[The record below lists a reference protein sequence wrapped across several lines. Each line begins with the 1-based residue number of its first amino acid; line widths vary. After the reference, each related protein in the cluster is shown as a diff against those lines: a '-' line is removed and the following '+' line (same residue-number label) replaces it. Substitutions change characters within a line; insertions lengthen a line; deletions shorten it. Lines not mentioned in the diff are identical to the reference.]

1 MKEININI
9 EGYNVNGIC
18 VGCLNYNRPMFY
30 HSDIKE
36 CFRLLGNIDVPD
48 GLEIQVCWECLAYV
62 RSALRF
68 RRQIL
73 NSFDFLMTYSN
84 QHTFLDSPNDF
95 ISRASSRLSVTKLE
109 TCVCLPKEEPLDVEV
124 ATEKGLKDV
133 IKEEN
138 YYPESDI
145 KSEILDESIF
155 SDVAL
160 DAGNT
165 SEEDVQLSL
174 LKVKE
179 SGRKKKRIKE
189 DKVEIEIEP
198 TAVPT
203 DNIKIEE
210 KKRSR
215 KMKNLSEDLVELFTM
230 TNEEMRAVRKDDL
243 NSIEFLKIRNRCDHC
258 IIGFNTE
265 RKRQEHFKGKHM
277 PKGPDC
283 YLCTICNSYLS
294 TKDNVASHSA
304 NHLLGF
310 RCRRCGFVS
319 ALKRRAISHQAQHE
333 SQTNVCQHCNTGF
346 STKSKLI
353 YHRAICQQERPQCDC
368 CGKVFAN
375 KMTLKFHLKS
385 ILKSNQPEETE
396 KKKKDR
402 VLIQCKHCKKLYRS
416 KKSYRS
422 HVVIHDGVS
431 YPCDI
436 CGKLFQWKRN
446 LARHLRNHRE
456 KESGARHECR
466 ECGKTF
472 ASRECLNQH
481 MTLSKR
487 HVAEDNF
494 QHECNYCGKKYA
506 TKWCLTDHIDWDHL
520 KLIKYQCTICFKA
533 FKTSKIMVAHVNNV
547 HEGKKREADG
557 RHLCEICGKEYKTVK
572 RLKSHMSVTHMKRMT
587 GKNYKCKLC
596 AATFTW
602 PTSIYKHMKMMHS
615 SQSKSP
621 RRVKKEDQYK
631 ESHNLA
637 RVQYYQQNVG
647 GNLRLVSIQPE
658 HMEVAQEITYP

>member
-18 VGCLNYNRPMFY
+18 VGCLNYNRTMFY
-30 HSDIKE
+30 HNDIKE

-68 RRQIL
+68 KQQML
-73 NSFDFLMTYSN
+73 KSFDFLMTYSK

-95 ISRASSRLSVTKLE
+95 ISNASTRLNVMKLE
-109 TCVCLPKEEPLDVEV
+109 TCECLPKEEPLDEEV
-124 ATEKGLKDV
+124 TPEEDVKDFV
-133 IKEEN
+133 KEEQDD
-138 YYPESDI
+138 PESDI
-145 KSEILDESIF
+145 KSEVEVEDSIF
-155 SDVAL
+155 GDAAA

-174 LKVKE
+174 LKVRE

-189 DKVEIEIEP
+189 DKVEIKIEP
-198 TAVPT
+198 PMIPT
-203 DNIKIEE
+203 ENNIKIEDE
-210 KKRSR
+210 KK
-215 KMKNLSEDLVELFTM
+215 KLFKLKNLSEDLVELFTM
-230 TNEEMRAVRKDDL
+230 SDEEMRAVRKDDL
-243 NSIEFLKIRNRCDHC
+243 NSIEFLKTRHRCDHC
-258 IIGFNTE
+258 LLSFNTE
-265 RKRQEHFKGKHM
+265 RKRQDHFKSKHI
-277 PKGPDC
+277 PKSPDC
-283 YLCTICNSYLS
+283 YLCTVCNSYLS
-294 TKDNVASHSA
+294 SKDNISCHSA
-304 NHLLGF
+304 RHAVGF

-319 ALKRRAISHQAQHE
+319 ALRRRMRTHLDKHSARAC
-333 SQTNVCQHCNTGF
+333 VCASCGQGF
-346 STKSKLI
+346 STKSKLV
-353 YHRAICQQERPQCDC
+353 YHRAICQQDRPQCDC

-385 ILKSNQPEETE
+385 ILKSTQPEEAD

-466 ECGKTF
+466 ECGKSF

-547 HEGKKREADG
+547 HEGKKREAEG

-572 RLKSHMSVTHMKRMT
+572 RLKSHMSVTHTKRMT

-602 PTSIYKHMKMMHS
+602 PTSIYKHMKMMHTA
-615 SQSKSP
+615 QTKSP

-631 ESHNLA
+631 DHNLA

-647 GNLRLVSIQPE
+647 GNLSIVSIQP
-658 HMEVAQEITYP
+658 MEVAQEITYP

>member
-18 VGCLNYNRPMFY
+18 VGCLNYNRTMFY
-30 HSDIKE
+30 HNDIKE

-68 RRQIL
+68 KQQML
-73 NSFDFLMTYSN
+73 KSFDFLMTYSK

-95 ISRASSRLSVTKLE
+95 ISNASTRLNVMKLE
-109 TCVCLPKEEPLDVEV
+109 TCECLPKEEPLDEEV
-124 ATEKGLKDV
+124 TPEEDVKDFV
-133 IKEEN
+133 KEEQDD
-138 YYPESDI
+138 PESDI
-145 KSEILDESIF
+145 KSEVEVEDSIF
-155 SDVAL
+155 GDAAA

-174 LKVKE
+174 LKVRE

-189 DKVEIEIEP
+189 DKVEI
-198 TAVPT
+198 
-203 DNIKIEE
+203 
-210 KKRSR
+210 KKS
-215 KMKNLSEDLVELFTM
+215 
-230 TNEEMRAVRKDDL
+230 
-243 NSIEFLKIRNRCDHC
+243 
-258 IIGFNTE
+258 
-265 RKRQEHFKGKHM
+265 
-277 PKGPDC
+277 PDC
-283 YLCTICNSYLS
+283 YLCTVCNSYLS
-294 TKDNVASHSA
+294 SKDNISCHSA
-304 NHLLGF
+304 RHAVGF

-319 ALKRRAISHQAQHE
+319 ALRRRMRTHLDKHSARAC
-333 SQTNVCQHCNTGF
+333 VCASCGQGF
-346 STKSKLI
+346 STKSKLV
-353 YHRAICQQERPQCDC
+353 YHRAICQQDRPQCDC

-385 ILKSNQPEETE
+385 ILKSTQPEEAD

-466 ECGKTF
+466 ECGKSF

-547 HEGKKREADG
+547 HEGKKREAEG

-572 RLKSHMSVTHMKRMT
+572 RLKSHMSVTHTKRMT

-602 PTSIYKHMKMMHS
+602 PTSIYKHMKMMHTA
-615 SQSKSP
+615 QTKSP

-631 ESHNLA
+631 DHNLA

-647 GNLRLVSIQPE
+647 GNLSIVSIQP
-658 HMEVAQEITYP
+658 MEVAQEITYP